1 MGLPGKRVVFRELN
15 AGGRRKDRVKI
26 ERRWVRREE
35 LRVFEEARREWLRVF
50 EDSER
55 IQLRKMKRNRRGV
68 RKAVGAVGQV
78 TQESCVVQDEQV
90 ICPSA
95 ATVALDE
102 VGETPAVAVGR
113 VTR

>member
-35 LRVFEEARREWLRVF
+35 LRVFEEARREWLCVF

-68 RKAVGAVGQV
+68 VGAVGQV
-78 TQESCVVQDEQV
+78 TQESCVVRMSRSFVQV
-90 ICPSA
+90 QAQSLWA
-95 ATVALDE
+95 RLTRRLRLQL
-102 VGETPAVAVGR
+102 GE
-113 VTR
+113 